1 MSCIIYFCTLKA
13 VFLDEGPT
21 VTALVMVVNGLRVTT
36 KYVEKAVCV
45 CVCAIYYGHPWLSN
59 HVHLVSD
66 NKWLSLSLWDL
77 ARVRGSTAAHL

>member
-1 MSCIIYFCTLKA
+1 MSCIIYLRTLKA

-45 CVCAIYYGHPWLSN
+45 CVCVRLCVQSTVVTPGSPTTSIWSVIINGC
-59 HVHLVSD
+59 VS
-66 NKWLSLSLWDL
+66 LSLSGIWLM
-77 ARVRGSTAAHL
+77 